1 MTFHVSKAD
10 PSVPVRPNLPA
21 STVRS
26 GAFTGVRRLALK
38 RITSLFLLTLTLMAP
53 RVCIA
58 QEPDESSQQGSSA
71 QDCQLHPD
79 SPGCQQGAEPRRS
92 GEPTV
97 EKSPAALSPV
107 TILTTGPQASPDK
120 KPSIPP
126 APPEPLPPPTEFQ
139 KMVADSVGQMLPLYG
154 ASLFHQAPSTFA
166 PVENVPVPADYVVGP
181 GDELDLRLWGQ
192 INLELRATVDRNGQ
206 VYIPKV
212 GAISV
217 AGIAVSALTDYFR
230 QQIERIYRNFD
241 VAVSLGKLRS
251 INVFFVGAARRPG
264 TYTISSLSTLVNAMF
279 AAGGPAAQG
288 SMRHIQVKRDGKV
301 VTDFDLYDLLLNG
314 DKTKDV
320 PLLSGD
326 VIYVAPVGPQVAI
339 AGSVNTPAIYELKD
353 PQTALSEGIELAGG
367 LSTVADG
374 SRVTVERIDRRQA
387 RSVTEFTLDQQGRH
401 QNLKDGDIVRVLSIV
416 PRFDNAVTLRGNVAN
431 PGRYPWHAGMRIRE
445 LIPDK
450 EMLLTRKYW
459 QSGNALVSGSATK
472 YEQPSDSKADAAL
485 LRTEVKL
492 NAPEINWD
500 YALIQRLDSVDL
512 STMLIPFS
520 LGKAVL
526 EGDAASNLELV
537 SGDVVTVFSQH
548 DISVPL
554 KRQTKLIRVEG
565 EVRVPGV
572 YKIQEGD
579 MLRDVLQRAGGLTE
593 NAYLYGTQF
602 TRESARL
609 EQQAA
614 LDRLAVEMEGEI
626 QQKSIANTRSN
637 PENAAAIAA
646 QSASQQALLQQ
657 LRTAKAS
664 GRVVLQIKPNETSL
678 AAIPAIALEDADHV
692 VVPALSQTVSVV
704 GSVFNQSSFL
714 YRKGATVG
722 DYLRQSGS
730 GNATADVRHALLVR
744 ADGSV
749 IARASVLKHFGE
761 DFKSTRA
768 LPGDTIVIP
777 AKLESGGLS
786 KSIRDWALVAS
797 QASIAAAVI
806 AVH

>member
-1 MTFHVSKAD
+1 
-10 PSVPVRPNLPA
+10 
-21 STVRS
+21 
-26 GAFTGVRRLALK
+26 
-38 RITSLFLLTLTLMAP
+38 
-53 RVCIA
+53 
-58 QEPDESSQQGSSA
+58 
-71 QDCQLHPD
+71 
-79 SPGCQQGAEPRRS
+79 
-92 GEPTV
+92 
-97 EKSPAALSPV
+97 
-107 TILTTGPQASPDK
+107 
-120 KPSIPP
+120 
-126 APPEPLPPPTEFQ
+126 
-139 KMVADSVGQMLPLYG
+139 
-154 ASLFHQAPSTFA
+154 
-166 PVENVPVPADYVVGP
+166 
-181 GDELDLRLWGQ
+181 
-192 INLELRATVDRNGQ
+192 
-206 VYIPKV
+206 
-212 GAISV
+212 
-217 AGIAVSALTDYFR
+217 
-230 QQIERIYRNFD
+230 
-241 VAVSLGKLRS
+241 
-251 INVFFVGAARRPG
+251 
-264 TYTISSLSTLVNAMF
+264 
-279 AAGGPAAQG
+279 
-288 SMRHIQVKRDGKV
+288 
-301 VTDFDLYDLLLNG
+301 
-314 DKTKDV
+314 
-320 PLLSGD
+320 
-326 VIYVAPVGPQVAI
+326 
-339 AGSVNTPAIYELKD
+339 
-353 PQTALSEGIELAGG
+353 
-367 LSTVADG
+367 
-374 SRVTVERIDRRQA
+374 
-387 RSVTEFTLDQQGRH
+387 
-401 QNLKDGDIVRVLSIV
+401 
-416 PRFDNAVTLRGNVAN
+416 
-431 PGRYPWHAGMRIRE
+431 
-445 LIPDK
+445 
-450 EMLLTRKYW
+450 
-459 QSGNALVSGSATK
+459 
-472 YEQPSDSKADAAL
+472 
-485 LRTEVKL
+485 
-492 NAPEINWD
+492 
-500 YALIQRLDSVDL
+500 
-512 STMLIPFS
+512 
-520 LGKAVL
+520 
-526 EGDAASNLELV
+526 
-537 SGDVVTVFSQH
+537 
-548 DISVPL
+548 
-554 KRQTKLIRVEG
+554 
-565 EVRVPGV
+565 
-572 YKIQEGD
+572 